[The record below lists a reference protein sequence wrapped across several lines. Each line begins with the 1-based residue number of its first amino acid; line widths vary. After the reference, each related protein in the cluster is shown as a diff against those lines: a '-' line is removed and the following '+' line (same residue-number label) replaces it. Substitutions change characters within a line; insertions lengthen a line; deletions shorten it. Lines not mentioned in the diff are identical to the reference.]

1 MRLCTIWN
9 FRLTQS
15 TIYIRIFR
23 IRELNC
29 SEFLK
34 QILNVLSTIYLI
46 NKFTYV
52 KNLLT
57 DTDMDIKKISAI
69 IGYSSI
75 TQFHNTFKKL
85 FNTAQNKYRKLYPT
99 PPVIATNK

>member
-1 MRLCTIWN
+1 MYNLKFPTYTVNDLYSYFSYSR
-9 FRLTQS
+9 TQLF
-15 TIYIRIFR
+15 RIFKT
-23 IRELNC
+23 NFKC
-29 SEFLK
+29 S
-34 QILNVLSTIYLI
+34 QHDYLI

-75 TQFHNTFKKL
+75 TQFHNTFNKL